1 MARHYRGFCLST
13 QVAIFPLSRAPQRSN
28 NGASFNLT
36 GNASVEFWR
45 CDQLIREHT
54 QDYIRYLSRSI
65 VYQLRVRLRLKLQH
79 AFGEHIAG
87 SRRHDEAN
95 LASRIA
101 RARARF
107 TGVRGDYATSFD
119 TECFRSPPRGGVHRY
134 EYSHPLLDR
143 HWGSLRYS
151 LTPTTSTIRSKC
163 PVASAKR
170 HRVTNNALNI
180 RTNL

>member
-54 QDYIRYLSRSI
+54 QDYIRYLSRGI

-79 AFGEHIAG
+79 AFGETYCRLSSI
-87 SRRHDEAN
+87 RRSKSCLENCESPRPVHRCPWR
-95 LASRIA
+95 LRYLIRYRMLPFSPTR
-101 RARARF
+101 RRPSLR
-107 TGVRGDYATSFD
+107 VL
-119 TECFRSPPRGGVHRY
+119 SPPSRPALGLT
-134 EYSHPLLDR
+134 SLLADTHHVDDSIKMSGR
-143 HWGSLRYS
+143 KRK
-151 LTPTTSTIRSKC
+151 TT
-163 PVASAKR
+163 
-170 HRVTNNALNI
+170 
-180 RTNL
+180 